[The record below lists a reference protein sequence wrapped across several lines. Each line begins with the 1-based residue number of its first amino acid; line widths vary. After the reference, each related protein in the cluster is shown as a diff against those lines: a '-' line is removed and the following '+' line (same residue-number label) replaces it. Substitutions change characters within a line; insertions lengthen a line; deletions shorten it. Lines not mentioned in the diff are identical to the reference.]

1 MSVAEHL
8 RSRRCTL
15 PCRDSS
21 HTPRDASSRPVAHA
35 PSSSTDH
42 QLHFWDCRFVAD
54 PCTSTRLRTLIARA
68 QAPLSRASLAR
79 LRLWSFV
86 TWNRLPGFCITRI
99 SVASDGSPLPGP
111 RQLLVTAYS
120 DLILVRRFMQG
131 LIDSRPSYIH
141 SYTPRLV
148 RITPLA
154 HRRPRKCT
162 SLASPRCES
171 GSLNR
176 APRSVRARSLP
187 PSRGGASLRIF
198 RLGDCRPSAERQE
211 AVCSSAQVF
220 KRTKSSSRPY
230 QPVCNALRPA
240 PHPSSTNPRPA
251 ARSQYLV
258 PEPSFGAKFDGIGTS
273 RPIDGVGP
281 SRLVSSRSTSCRGW
295 SVWYNTMQF
304 NTIRYGTA
312 WHGTC
317 L

>member
-1 MSVAEHL
+1 
-8 RSRRCTL
+8 
-15 PCRDSS
+15 
-21 HTPRDASSRPVAHA
+21 
-35 PSSSTDH
+35 
-42 QLHFWDCRFVAD
+42 
-54 PCTSTRLRTLIARA
+54 
-68 QAPLSRASLAR
+68 
-79 LRLWSFV
+79 
-86 TWNRLPGFCITRI
+86 
-99 SVASDGSPLPGP
+99 
-111 RQLLVTAYS
+111 
-120 DLILVRRFMQG
+120 MQG
-131 LIDSRPSYIH
+131 PIDSRPSYIH
-141 SYTPRLV
+141 SYTADLV

-211 AVCSSAQVF
+211 AVCSGAQVF

-251 ARSQYLV
+251 ARSQRLV
-258 PEPSFGAKFDGIGTS
+258 PDSSFGTKFDGIGTS

-295 SVWYNTMQF
+295 SVGYNTILYDAIQH
-304 NTIRYGTA
+304 NTAR
-312 WHGTC
+312 HMSVTC
-317 L
+317 IMTHAGLACFFVRSRQAAHPRTPSHNWPSWPSYRV